1 MKENTKNKKAEEK
14 IVLDGDFNDKFERM
28 LHQARK
34 EKAEEARK
42 KKQK

>member
-1 MKENTKNKKAEEK
+1 MKNGNGMKKDER

-34 EKAEEARK
+34 EKAEERK
-42 KKQK
+42 RQK

>member
-1 MKENTKNKKAEEK
+1 MKKENGKKEEER

-34 EKAEEARK
+34 EKAEEK
-42 KKQK
+42 KKKK